1 MRIKLTVVAMVFTFL
16 LGWFANQA
24 LQPSRA
30 NAARTFQYK
39 VFGPL
44 RFGQLT
50 VEDFMILLQ
59 RTLDTEGKQGWRLLA
74 TVANDNVLIF
84 ER

>member
-1 MRIKLTVVAMVFTFL
+1 MRSKLTVVAMVFTFL

-30 NAARTFQYK
+30 NAARPFQYK
-39 VFGPL
+39 VVGPL
-44 RFGQLT
+44 RVGQMD
-50 VEDFMILLQ
+50 VQNFVILLQ
-59 RTLDTEGKQGWRLLA
+59 QTLETEGKQGWRLLA
-74 TVANDNVLIF
+74 TVANDNALIF